1 MRSFLA
7 AIVDSSD
14 DAIIGKDLESR
25 VVSWNAGA
33 EQMFGYTAAEM
44 LGQPITRLQSPD
56 RPEEEARL
64 LEEVKRGG
72 IRHYET
78 VRIRKDG
85 QPIELSLMV
94 SPIKN
99 ARDDIIGISSI
110 ARDITERK
118 RAEREMREKRGSLSG
133 AHW

>member
-1 MRSFLA
+1 M
-7 AIVDSSD
+7 
-14 DAIIGKDLESR
+14 
-25 VVSWNAGA
+25 SWNAGA
-33 EQMFGYTAAEM
+33 ERMFGYTAAEM

-56 RPEEEARL
+56 RPDEEAHI

-85 QPIELSLMV
+85 QPIEVSLTV
-94 SPIKN
+94 SPIRN
-99 ARDDIIGISSI
+99 ARGDIIGISSI

-118 RAEREMREKRGSLSG
+118 RAEREVRESRARFSGIIGSAMDAIISVDAG
-133 AHW
+133 AAHHDLQ